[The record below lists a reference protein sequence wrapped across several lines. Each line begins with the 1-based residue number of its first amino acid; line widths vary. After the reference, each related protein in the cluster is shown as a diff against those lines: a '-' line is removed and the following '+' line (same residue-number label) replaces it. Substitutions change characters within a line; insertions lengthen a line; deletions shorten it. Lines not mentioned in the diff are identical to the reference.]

1 MSHTHTPQRKWQVL
15 QSQSG
20 SRSVTLLKHKTT
32 PHSGMK
38 IKFITVT
45 VFSNP
50 PRPCSATERITI
62 IQTLPLP
69 PSALRYKAAHPV
81 SSLDCRQ
88 HSILWTPASS
98 PSVRSIGTDG

>member
-62 IQTLPLP
+62 IQTLPSLHQHYATRQLI
-69 PSALRYKAAHPV
+69 PSALWTVVSTPSCGRLPAAPL
-81 SSLDCRQ
+81 SDQ
-88 HSILWTPASS
+88 
-98 PSVRSIGTDG
+98 